1 MNTGERYLALSAGE
15 LRLALEDLYADYS
28 ACLNEERFEDWP
40 EFFTDPCLYK
50 IVPRENFERGLP
62 LATWLC
68 ESKGYLAD
76 RVTAIRKTAVYAPRY
91 VRRFVSGLRVLGWT
105 DAVLE
110 VRASYLALESVCPRS
125 AHGTAWSRR
134 HAYRRLRYVHQASR
148 ELTAAR
154 PSYRERW
161 THPGSTQCCR
171 RASQVATFSTTPST
185 SAGRAGR

>member
-1 MNTGERYLALSAGE
+1 VNAAERTPALSAGE
-15 LRLALEDLYADYS
+15 LRLALEELYADYA
-28 ACLNEERFEDWP
+28 ACLDEERFEEWP

-91 VRRFVSGLRVLGWT
+91 VRRMVSGIRVLGWT

-110 VRASYLALESVCPRS
+110 VRASYLALE
-125 AHGTAWSRR
+125 T
-134 HAYRRLRYVHQASR
+134 LQD
-148 ELTAAR
+148 ELTRVFNAGQ
-154 PSYRERW
+154 YRDKLVVEDGKLKFREKLCIFDSLLV
-161 THPGSTQCCR
+161 PNSLIY
-171 RASQVATFSTTPST
+171 PL
-185 SAGRAGR
+185 

>member
-1 MNTGERYLALSAGE
+1 LNTVERYLALSAGE
-15 LRLALEDLYADYS
+15 LRLELEDLYASYAASLD
-28 ACLNEERFEDWP
+28 EERFEEWP

-91 VRRFVSGLRVLGWT
+91 VRRMVSGIRPLGWA

-110 VRASYLALESVCPRS
+110 VRANYLAVETL
-125 AHGTAWSRR
+125 
-134 HAYRRLRYVHQASR
+134 QD
-148 ELTAAR
+148 ELTRIFNAGQ
-154 PSYRERW
+154 YRDKLVVEGGKLKFREKVCIFDSLLV
-161 THPGSTQCCR
+161 PNSLIY
-171 RASQVATFSTTPST
+171 PL
-185 SAGRAGR
+185 

>member
-1 MNTGERYLALSAGE
+1 VSAAGRYLALSTGE
-15 LRLALEDLYADYS
+15 LRLALEDLYADYA
-28 ACLNEERFEDWP
+28 ACLDEERFEDWP

-91 VRRFVSGLRVLGWT
+91 VRRMVSGIRMLGWT

-110 VRASYLALESVCPRS
+110 VRASYLALE
-125 AHGTAWSRR
+125 T
-134 HAYRRLRYVHQASR
+134 LQD
-148 ELTAAR
+148 ELTR
-154 PSYRERW
+154 VFNTGQYRDKLVVEDGKLKFREKLCIFDSLLV
-161 THPGSTQCCR
+161 PNSLIY
-171 RASQVATFSTTPST
+171 PL
-185 SAGRAGR
+185 